1 MMWCGPWRLRGK
13 PASPPIRA
21 GAAVSSAVAGQPIE
35 LHGAGIEVEAEGLDV
50 WGIGEGT
57 AVLRSPPGLPRHHGV
72 AFPCWGLG

>member
-1 MMWCGPWRLRGK
+1 MWCGPWRLRGK

-35 LHGAGIEVEAEGLDV
+35 LHGVGNEVEAEGLSAFGV
-50 WGIGEGT
+50 SGEGT
-57 AVLRSPPGLPRHHGV
+57 ALVQSPPGLPRHHGV

>member
-1 MMWCGPWRLRGK
+1 M
-13 PASPPIRA
+13 
-21 GAAVSSAVAGQPIE
+21 SSAVAGQQIE
-35 LHGAGIEVEAEGLDV
+35 LHEAVIEVEAEGLGV